1 MEASDDNVVIHHPNR
16 EKSSSK
22 ATKSIVIFLLIV
34 SAVLVLIVTIGG
46 WASLQGAQIVS
57 IGYVIVFLVMGY
69 FVNKWNRGVLPL
81 AAALAILLL
90 VVAAIAGPAWFERD
104 KDGFDNPGIP
114 PGLLGLLTLL
124 IVPVQILLIAF
135 AMRGFSQKW
144 NVEIEMP
151 REEYERRH
159 GGRGSGGQ
167 PQYGGAAA
175 G

>member
-1 MEASDDNVVIHHPNR
+1 MEASDENVVIHHPNR
-16 EKSSSK
+16 EKSASK

-34 SAVLVLIVTIGG
+34 SAGLVAVVTFGG

-57 IGYVIVFLVMGY
+57 IAYMLVFLTMAF
-69 FVNKWNRGVLPL
+69 FVNRWNRGVLPL

-90 VVAAIAGPAWFERD
+90 VVAAIAGPAWFDRD

-135 AMRGFSQKW
+135 SMRGFSQQW

-151 REEYERRH
+151 RDEYERRH
-159 GGRGSGGQ
+159 RGGGGT